1 MLTNMNEK
9 FEGCLLSK
17 FSITARF
24 NAPLAAMCAAL
35 LLTACGGGPPPEL
48 EAYQAKTNSAPLLG
62 RNIPPPDHTF
72 GNFNPEIWNNNS
84 WYECNCGRDPTKP
97 VVTTPFDEYGQPIKQ

>member
-1 MLTNMNEK
+1 MT
-9 FEGCLLSK
+9 

-24 NAPLAAMCAAL
+24 NALLAASCAAL
-35 LLTACGGGPPPEL
+35 LLTACGGGPPPGL
-48 EAYQAKTNSAPLLG
+48 EDYQPKTNSAPLLG

-72 GNFNPEIWNNNS
+72 GNFNPEIWNNNT

-97 VVTTPFDEYGQPIKQ
+97 DAIAPFDETGQPIPN